1 MVRKPASSASDGSLK
16 ENAPK
21 GKAKARGDAAKQGKM
36 SRIARGSA
44 ARRVEDEPEDD
55 EQNVDDEDQ
64 DADGEVDED
73 GEEQGASP
81 HGRKR
86 VRLNA
91 DGDSAPSDEGKVAKK
106 ERMKTLPRDTDG
118 YVLSHREPLEG
129 D

>member
-1 MVRKPASSASDGSLK
+1 MVRKPASSGSDDSHK
-16 ENAPK
+16 ENVPK
-21 GKAKARGDAAKQGKM
+21 GKGKARVDAANQAKM
-36 SRIARGSA
+36 SRIMRGSA
-44 ARRVEDEPEDD
+44 ARRVEDEREEDERD
-55 EQNVDDEDQ
+55 VDDEEQ

-91 DGDSAPSDEGKVAKK
+91 DGDSAPTDEARVPKK

-118 YVLSHREPLEG
+118 YVLSY
-129 D
+129 

>member
-1 MVRKPASSASDGSLK
+1 MVRKPASSASDDSHK

-21 GKAKARGDAAKQGKM
+21 GRAKPRERAVKQEKKM
-36 SRIARGSA
+36 SRVGRGSA
-44 ARRVEDEPEDD
+44 ARRVEEEPEDD
-55 EQNVDDEDQ
+55 EPDVNDGEQ

-73 GEEQGASP
+73 EEEQDASP

-91 DGDSAPSDEGKVAKK
+91 DGDSASTDEGRVAKR

-118 YVLSHREPLEG
+118 YVLS
-129 D
+129 